1 MTNREQDPASPK
13 KAITSL
19 DRLYHSPP
27 LLLSAIVVA
36 VFLSEYLVM
45 SVLASLKMLHHP
57 IHQLLDALLLVTLLL
72 PILILLV
79 FRPVKQQL
87 AERQLAEN
95 ELAEE
100 RNKLKEILD
109 AMPAGVC
116 IVSRDHRIEYANSAL
131 VKEFGP
137 VDGRMCFDYFH
148 ARPEVCP
155 DCRFDHAPS
164 GKTSPWEWHA
174 EKTGKIYE
182 VFETP
187 LRNANGVST
196 RLAMV
201 RDITARKLA
210 ADELK
215 ASRERLRSLSDHL
228 QRAREEERA
237 AVSREIHDELGQVL
251 ATVQLEVSSLAEAY
265 RDHRHLIDKIAGV
278 ERLIAGAIKTV
289 QSLSARLR
297 PALLDEL
304 GLAEALEWQ
313 IKEFQTRTGIPC
325 THDILLQDTRFGK
338 EVATAIFRTCQEALT
353 NVMRHAEATRVAVS
367 LEERKGR
374 IVLIVRDNGRGITS
388 EQVRDRRSL
397 GIIGMRERAYM
408 LGGRVR
414 ICRRPEGGT
423 LVLAHIPA
431 NGTGETR

>member
-1 MTNREQDPASPK
+1 MTNREEESVVPK
-13 KAITSL
+13 KTLTPL
-19 DRLYHSPP
+19 DRLDHSPP
-27 LLLSAIVVA
+27 LLLLAVA
-36 VFLSEYLVM
+36 VAIFLSEYLVM
-45 SVLASLKMLHHP
+45 SVLASLEMLHHP
-57 IHQLLDALLLVTLLL
+57 IHQVLDALLLVTLLL
-72 PILILLV
+72 PSLVLLV
-79 FRPVKQQL
+79 FRPVKKQL
-87 AERQLAEN
+87 AERRLAEN
-95 ELAEE
+95 ELAAE

-116 IVSRDHRIEYANSAL
+116 IVSRDHRLEYANSAL
-131 VKEFGP
+131 VREFGP
-137 VDGRMCFDYFH
+137 VGGRTCFDYFH
-148 ARPEVCP
+148 ARDEVCP
-155 DCRFDHAPS
+155 DCRFDHIPA

-174 EKTGKIYE
+174 EKTGKTYE

-187 LRNANGVST
+187 LNNGNGPGT

-228 QRAREEERA
+228 QRAREQERA
-237 AVSREIHDELGQVL
+237 TVSREIHDELGQIL

-265 RDHRHLIDKIAGV
+265 RDHRYLIGKITEV
-278 ERLIAGAIKTV
+278 VQLISAAIKTV

-338 EVATAIFRTCQEALT
+338 EVAIAIFRTCQEALT
-353 NVMRHAEATRVAVS
+353 NIMRHAEATRVAVS

-388 EQVRDRRSL
+388 EQMHDRRSL

-414 ICRRPEGGT
+414 VCRRPEGGT

-431 NGTGETR
+431 NATGETR

>member
-1 MTNREQDPASPK
+1 MTNREEESVVPK
-13 KAITSL
+13 KTLTPL
-19 DRLYHSPP
+19 DRLDHSPP
-27 LLLSAIVVA
+27 LLLLAVA
-36 VFLSEYLVM
+36 VAIFLSEYLVM
-45 SVLASLKMLHHP
+45 SVLASLEMLHHP
-57 IHQLLDALLLVTLLL
+57 IHQVLDALLLVTLLL
-72 PILILLV
+72 PSLVLLV
-79 FRPVKQQL
+79 FRPVKKQL
-87 AERQLAEN
+87 AERRLAEN
-95 ELAEE
+95 ELAAE

-116 IVSRDHRIEYANSAL
+116 IVSRDHRLEYANSAL
-131 VKEFGP
+131 VREFGP
-137 VDGRMCFDYFH
+137 VGGRTCFDYFH
-148 ARPEVCP
+148 ARDEVCP
-155 DCRFDHAPS
+155 DCRFDHIPA

-174 EKTGKIYE
+174 EKTGKTYE

-187 LRNANGVST
+187 LNNGNGPGT

-228 QRAREEERA
+228 QRAREQERA
-237 AVSREIHDELGQVL
+237 TVSREIHDELGQIL

-265 RDHRHLIDKIAGV
+265 RDHRYLIGKITEV
-278 ERLIAGAIKTV
+278 VQLISAAIKTV

-338 EVATAIFRTCQEALT
+338 EVAIAIFRTCQEALT
-353 NVMRHAEATRVAVS
+353 NIMRHAEATRVAVS

-388 EQVRDRRSL
+388 EQVHDRRSL
-397 GIIGMRERAYM
+397 GIIAMRERAYM

-414 ICRRPEGGT
+414 VCRRPEGGT

-431 NGTGETR
+431 NATGETR

>member
-1 MTNREQDPASPK
+1 MTTREEEPVGRN
-13 KAITSL
+13 KAYAPL

-27 LLLSAIVVA
+27 RLLLAVAVA

-45 SVLASLKMLHHP
+45 SVLASLNMLHHP
-57 IHQLLDALLLVTLLL
+57 LHQVLDALLLVMLLL
-72 PILILLV
+72 PILVLLV

-87 AERQLAEN
+87 AERRLAAN
-95 ELAEE
+95 ELAAE
-100 RNKLKEILD
+100 RNKLTEILD

-131 VKEFGP
+131 VREFGP
-137 VDGRMCFDYFH
+137 VNGRTCFDYFH
-148 ARPEVCP
+148 GRDEVCP
-155 DCRFDHAPS
+155 DCRFDHVP
-164 GKTSPWEWHA
+164 GGHTSPWEWHA

-187 LRNANGVST
+187 LRNTNGVAA
-196 RLAMV
+196 RLAMI

-251 ATVQLEVSSLAEAY
+251 ATVQLEVSSLAGAY
-265 RDHRHLIDKIAGV
+265 RDHRYLTDKIAGV
-278 ERLIAGAIKTV
+278 EQLIAGAIKTV

-313 IKEFQTRTGIPC
+313 IKEFQTRTGIHC

-388 EQVRDRRSL
+388 EQVRGRRSL

-414 ICRRPEGGT
+414 VCRRSEGGT
-423 LVLAHIPA
+423 LVLAHIPC